1 MHPSADPRPA
11 NGCPGCPGLRPFR
24 MPEPALKRTVT
35 MTNREGMHLRP
46 ASLIVTE
53 ARKYDA
59 RVVIAKGLHAVD
71 ATDILEIIS
80 LGAAQGDSCRWKV
93 PAPRPSRPW
102 TPSNNSS

>member
-1 MHPSADPRPA
+1 
-11 NGCPGCPGLRPFR
+11 

-80 LGAAQGDSCRWKV
+80 LGAAQGDQLSLEGSGAQALAAVDAIEQLFLRKFDED
-93 PAPRPSRPW
+93 
-102 TPSNNSS
+102 